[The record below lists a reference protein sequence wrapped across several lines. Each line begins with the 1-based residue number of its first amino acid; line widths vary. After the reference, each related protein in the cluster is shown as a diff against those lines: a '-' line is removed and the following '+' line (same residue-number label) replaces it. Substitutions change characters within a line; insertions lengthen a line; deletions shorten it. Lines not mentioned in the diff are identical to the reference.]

1 MDDIYWLFIVDNIGK
16 TIFSYENHI
25 QGTSTANTALLSHL
39 LYALQTISKDIKED
53 QVKGVEMGN
62 DKFFL
67 TKEKLT
73 SYLFIIKT
81 HRDADS
87 EVINPILN
95 EIKTKFV
102 EKFTGQFS
110 IDVDKKIE
118 ILNSFREDI
127 KEIFK
132 RKTNLEKFL
141 ENSTET
147 FLNQI

>member
-1 MDDIYWLFIVDNIGK
+1 MDEIYWIYIIDTTGK
-16 TIFSYENHI
+16 TLFSYENHI

-39 LYALQTISKDIKED
+39 IYALKSISKDIRED

-73 SYLFIIKT
+73 NYLFILKT
-81 HRDADS
+81 HRDANS

-102 EKFTGQFS
+102 GKFTGYFS
-110 IDVDKKIE
+110 IDIDEKIE

-127 KEIFK
+127 KEILK
-132 RKTNLEKFL
+132 HKTNLEKFL
-141 ENSTET
+141 EKIPENM
-147 FLNQI
+147 

>member
-1 MDDIYWLFIVDNIGK
+1 MDEIYWIYIIDTTGK
-16 TIFSYENHI
+16 TLFSYENHI
-25 QGTSTANTALLSHL
+25 QGSSTANTALLSHL
-39 LYALQTISKDIKED
+39 IYALQSISKDIRED

-73 SYLFIIKT
+73 SYLFILKT
-81 HRDADS
+81 HRDANS
-87 EVINPILN
+87 EVLNPLLN

-102 EKFTGQFS
+102 EKFTGHFS
-110 IDVDKKIE
+110 VDVDAKIE

-127 KEIFK
+127 KVILK
-132 RKTNLEKFL
+132 QKTNLEKFV
-141 ENSTET
+141 ENSTEN

>member
-1 MDDIYWLFIVDNIGK
+1 MDEIYWIYILDDIGK

-25 QGTSTANTALLSHL
+25 QGSSTANTALLSHL
-39 LYALQTISKDIKED
+39 IYALQSITKDIRED

-62 DKFFL
+62 NKFFL
-67 TKEKLT
+67 TKEKMT
-73 SYLFIIKT
+73 SFLFILKT
-81 HRDADS
+81 HRDANS

-102 EKFTGQFS
+102 EKFTGHFS
-110 IDVDKKIE
+110 IAVNEKIE

-132 RKTNLEKFL
+132 RESNIEKFL
-141 ENSTET
+141 ENSTEN
-147 FLNQI
+147 FLNEI

>member
-1 MDDIYWLFIVDNIGK
+1 MDEIYWIYIVDENGK
-16 TIFSYENHI
+16 TLFSYENHI
-25 QGTSTANTALLSHL
+25 QGSSTANTALLSHL
-39 LYALQTISKDIKED
+39 IFSLQSISKDIRED

-73 SYLFIIKT
+73 SYLFILKT
-81 HRDADS
+81 HRDANS

-102 EKFTGQFS
+102 EKFTGHFS

-118 ILNSFREDI
+118 LLNSFREDI
-127 KEIFK
+127 KVILK
-132 RKTNLEKFL
+132 QKTNIEKFA
-141 ENSTET
+141 ENTTEN

>member
-1 MDDIYWLFIVDNIGK
+1 MDEIYWIYIIDTTGK
-16 TIFSYENHI
+16 TLFSYENHI
-25 QGTSTANTALLSHL
+25 QGSSTANTALLSHL
-39 LYALQTISKDIKED
+39 IYALQSISKDIRED

-73 SYLFIIKT
+73 SYLFILKT
-81 HRDADS
+81 HRDANS

-110 IDVDKKIE
+110 IDVDTKIE

-132 RKTNLEKFL
+132 QKTNLEKFL
-141 ENSTET
+141 ENSTEN

>member
-1 MDDIYWLFIVDNIGK
+1 MDEIYWIFILDNGGK
-16 TIFSYENHI
+16 TLFSYENHI

-39 LYALQTISKDIKED
+39 IYALKSISKDIRED

-73 SYLFIIKT
+73 SYLFILKA

-87 EVINPILN
+87 EVINPLLN

-102 EKFTGQFS
+102 EKFTGHLS
-110 IDVDKKIE
+110 VDVDEKIE
-118 ILNSFREDI
+118 ILSSFREDI
-127 KEIFK
+127 KVILK
-132 RKTNLEKFL
+132 QKTNLEKFT
-141 ENSTET
+141 ENTTEN

>member
-1 MDDIYWLFIVDNIGK
+1 MDEIYWLFIVDNIGK

>member
-1 MDDIYWLFIVDNIGK
+1 MDEIYWIFIVDENGK
-16 TIFSYENHI
+16 TLFSYENHI
-25 QGTSTANTALLSHL
+25 QGSSTANMALLSHL
-39 LYALQTISKDIKED
+39 IYALQSISKDLRED
-53 QVKGVEMGN
+53 QIKGVEMGN

-73 SYLFIIKT
+73 SYLFILKT

-87 EVINPILN
+87 EVINPLLK

-102 EKFTGQFS
+102 GKFTGHFS

-127 KEIFK
+127 KEILK
-132 RKTNLEKFL
+132 QKTNLEKFT
-141 ENSTET
+141 ENNTENL
-147 FLNQI
+147 LNRI

>member
-1 MDDIYWLFIVDNIGK
+1 MDEIYWIFILDNNGK
-16 TIFSYENHI
+16 TLFSYENHI

-39 LYALQTISKDIKED
+39 IYALKSISKDIGED
-53 QVKGVEMGN
+53 QVKKVEMGN

-73 SYLFIIKT
+73 SYLFILKT

-95 EIKTKFV
+95 EIKTRFV

-110 IDVDKKIE
+110 IDVDAKIE

-132 RKTNLEKFL
+132 HKTNLETFL
-141 ENSTET
+141 ENPTEN
-147 FLNQI
+147 FLNEI

>member
-1 MDDIYWLFIVDNIGK
+1 MDEIYWLFIVDNIGK

-39 LYALQTISKDIKED
+39 LYALQTISKDIRED
-53 QVKGVEMGN
+53 QLKGVEMGN

-132 RKTNLEKFL
+132 HKTNLEKFL
-141 ENSTET
+141 DNSTET

>member
-1 MDDIYWLFIVDNIGK
+1 MDEIYWIYILDDIGK
-16 TIFSYENHI
+16 TLFSYENHI
-25 QGTSTANTALLSHL
+25 QGSSTANVALLSHL
-39 LYALQTISKDIKED
+39 IYALQSISKDIRED

-73 SYLFIIKT
+73 NYLFILKT
-81 HRDADS
+81 HRDANS

-95 EIKTKFV
+95 EIKTKYV
-102 EKFTGQFS
+102 EKFTGHFS

-127 KEIFK
+127 KEILK
-132 RKTNLEKFL
+132 HKTNLEKFL
-141 ENSTET
+141 EKIPENM
-147 FLNQI
+147 

>member
-1 MDDIYWLFIVDNIGK
+1 MDEIYWIYIIDELGK
-16 TIFSYENHI
+16 TLFSYENHI
-25 QGTSTANTALLSHL
+25 QGSSTANTALLSHL
-39 LYALQTISKDIKED
+39 IYALQAISKDIRED

-73 SYLFIIKT
+73 KYLFILKT
-81 HRDADS
+81 HRDANSD
-87 EVINPILN
+87 EINPLLN

-102 EKFTGQFS
+102 EKFTGHFS
-110 IDVDKKIE
+110 VDVDKKIE

-132 RKTNLEKFL
+132 RKTNLEKFT
-141 ENSTET
+141 ENTTEN
-147 FLNQI
+147 FLGQL

>member
-1 MDDIYWLFIVDNIGK
+1 MDEIYWIYIIDEPGK
-16 TIFSYENHI
+16 TLFSYENHI
-25 QGTSTANTALLSHL
+25 QGSSTANTALLSHL
-39 LYALQTISKDIKED
+39 IYALQAISKDIRED

-73 SYLFIIKT
+73 KYLFILKA
-81 HRDADS
+81 HRDANS

-95 EIKTKFV
+95 EIKIKFV
-102 EKFTGQFS
+102 EKFAGHFS

-132 RKTNLEKFL
+132 RKTNLETFL
-141 ENSTET
+141 ENTTEN
-147 FLNQI
+147 FLGQL

>member
-1 MDDIYWLFIVDNIGK
+1 MDEIYWIYIIDTTGK
-16 TIFSYENHI
+16 TLFSYENHI

-39 LYALQTISKDIKED
+39 IYALQSISKDIRED

-73 SYLFIIKT
+73 SYLFILKT
-81 HRDADS
+81 HRDANS

-110 IDVDKKIE
+110 IDVDTKIE

-132 RKTNLEKFL
+132 QKTNLEKFL
-141 ENSTET
+141 ENSTEN